1 MQKHIF
7 SKFYGK
13 VGRKVDKGKKG
24 LGFLMIVEKEFFSVV
39 AVGLFKF
46 LQFFFYL

>member
-24 LGFLMIVEKEFFSVV
+24 LGFLMTVEKEFSVV

>member
-24 LGFLMIVEKEFFSVV
+24 F
-39 AVGLFKF
+39 AVSFIWKNYF
-46 LQFFFYL
+46 ENSWP